1 MIYVVGPNPTSLSFF
16 KLKLLEKSVA
26 QYGIKA
32 SFSDKS
38 YVRISLPY
46 IYIPHLLSPKEVDCG
61 CLPIHVPLHMS
72 KSMIYIV
79 DQKCTSLRF

>member
-61 CLPIHVPLHMS
+61 CLPIGLCVSPRAG
-72 KSMIYIV
+72 IRV
-79 DQKCTSLRF
+79 AREGEC